1 MDRRGEVGGAFVVV
15 VLVAMIPS
23 DDGNGDD
30 GNGDDGLLCFLL
42 IMPFLPNPN
51 NDLKLLTCIEKHAFS
66 VVVLVEMIPSD
77 DAGNVLM
84 MCNY

>member
-23 DDGNGDD
+23 DDDDDD

-77 DAGNVLM
+77 DAGNDVLM
-84 MCNY
+84 MCN